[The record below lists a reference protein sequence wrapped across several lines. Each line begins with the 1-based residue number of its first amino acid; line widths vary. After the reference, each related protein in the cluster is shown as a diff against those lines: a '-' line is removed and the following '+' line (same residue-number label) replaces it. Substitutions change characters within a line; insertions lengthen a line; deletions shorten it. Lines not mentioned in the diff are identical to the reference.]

1 MSYHL
6 SVSSKTVRQCTC
18 KRLPE
23 VDPRWFESVLLLYLK
38 AQPLSTCIVR
48 REANIYIASNY
59 RNPQK
64 FQLQLSCNSHR
75 NKIHFIPE
83 LEATRTIVWI
93 YIHIHAQR
101 FDLACSTPEAF
112 NLNNYILH
120 RVQLVKIKQNR
131 GFCLYYTRICKLT
144 NSTDV
149 ISTIRVT
156 SCMSLATFGGF
167 SVTYSQSSANTTNLN
182 CLL

>member
-1 MSYHL
+1 MLFSFSCMSKSTHVTKFMFYSENSSFIYACTYTSRLHML
-6 SVSSKTVRQCTC
+6 SR
-18 KRLPE
+18 
-23 VDPRWFESVLLLYLK
+23 
-38 AQPLSTCIVR
+38 IVR
-48 REANIYIASNY
+48 REANICIASNY

-64 FQLQLSCNSHR
+64 FQLQLLCNSHR
-75 NKIHFIPE
+75 NKIYFISE
-83 LEATRTIVWI
+83 LEATRTIVWVYTYTYMLKDLI
-93 YIHIHAQR
+93 WLVQPPKLSTKQLHIVSSATCQNK
-101 FDLACSTPEAF
+101 A
-112 NLNNYILH
+112 
-120 RVQLVKIKQNR
+120 NR